1 MLLGLI
7 LSILTA
13 TYTLS
18 SNNTV
23 VLEGDIP
30 AYSTATFERTST
42 TGKKGQMTKGNATYL
57 QLEGWDGCTIR
68 KVVLEMHSNS
78 KTGSGTLV
86 MKVGKKVV
94 WEIEKQSFSDK
105 GWAGDYTTDWVGIS
119 TDMMAIVGDNEK
131 VDIRITASENS
142 LYINSYRI
150 EYEPAEP
157 TCHSVSFNTGLDIA
171 PQALVQSEIGA
182 PVVLPEWKDTA
193 AWYFVGWSETEIV
206 EVGEMSCW
214 LQPGSEYV
222 PRRNTTLWAVYSDVD
237 EISAVTDFE
246 SGQYVLTMWN
256 PVTEFYSTS
265 GMAMTDNVED
275 NEITLCNMN
284 MYRNQAGRYCLASA
298 IEENMIYQLD
308 FLENGKLGLTHV
320 QSGKRIGYGG
330 NDNRLIN
337 GEEELWDYKVL
348 EDSSLLLYFTNKQ
361 TSCTYVLSCAVSNSV
376 DNKRPVLLT
385 QNINVDKWTKDAF
398 WLFPVVY
405 PRYTSCPFEKV
416 IEEEDKQQE
425 NFQDVINEGVFV
437 MNIANYCLYVKEKK
451 KYLIPLQLVY

>member
-1 MLLGLI
+1 MLLSL
-7 LSILTA
+7 LFSILTA

-23 VLEGDIP
+23 VPEGDVP
-30 AYSTATFERTST
+30 AYSTATFARSSS
-42 TGKKGQMTKGNATYL
+42 TGKKGQMTEGNTTEL
-57 QLEGWDGCTIR
+57 QLTGWDGCTIR

-78 KTGSGTLV
+78 KTGAGALE
-86 MKVGKKVV
+86 MKVGKEVL
-94 WEIEKQSFSDK
+94 WEIEDQSFAEKD
-105 GWAGDYTTDWVGIS
+105 WAGDYSTDWVNVNKEFQ
-119 TDMMAIVGDNEK
+119 TKVGDYEN
-131 VDIRITASENS
+131 VNIRITASENS

-150 EYEPAEP
+150 EYEPAEAK
-157 TCHSVSFNTGLDIA
+157 CHSVRFYTGLDTP
-171 PQALVQSEIGA
+171 PQTMVQSEIGA
-182 PVVLPEWKDTA
+182 PIILPEWRDTA
-193 AWYFVGWSETEIV
+193 EWYFVGWSEKEVVDGV
-206 EVGEMSCW
+206 EKASW
-214 LQPGSEYV
+214 RQPGDKYV
-222 PRRNTTLWAVYSDVD
+222 PHINTTLWAVYSNVD
-237 EISAVTDFE
+237 EVAAVTE
-246 SGQYVLTMWN
+246 YVSGQYVLSMWN
-256 PVTEFYSTS
+256 QMTEYYSSS
-265 GMAMTDNVED
+265 GMAMTDNVVD

-320 QSGKRIGYGG
+320 QSGKRIGYG

-385 QNINVDKWTKDAF
+385 QKINVDKWTKDAF

-405 PRYTSCPFEKV
+405 PRYTSCPFGKV

-437 MNIANYCLYVKEKK
+437 MNIANYCLYVKDKK
-451 KYLIPLQLVY
+451 KYLIPLKLVY